1 MYNQIPNPYQKKK
14 KKNQEKKIRKKKKT
28 HARSSEIMQ
37 ERHKLV
43 PHLVAVF
50 WTVGQEGLLGFGFI
64 AVTDLLNDLG
74 NVFVPYWPSVAAL
87 KCLASLIIVSKAL

>member
-1 MYNQIPNPYQKKK
+1 MLLLHMMQCTEVNQTQPIYISRLACLLCITKYPTLTKKK

-50 WTVGQEGLLGFGFI
+50 
-64 AVTDLLNDLG
+64 
-74 NVFVPYWPSVAAL
+74 
-87 KCLASLIIVSKAL
+87 